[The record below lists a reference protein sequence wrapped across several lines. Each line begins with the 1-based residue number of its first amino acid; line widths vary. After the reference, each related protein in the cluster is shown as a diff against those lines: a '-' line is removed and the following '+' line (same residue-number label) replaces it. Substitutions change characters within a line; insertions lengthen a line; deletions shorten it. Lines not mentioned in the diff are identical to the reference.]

1 MTPERLD
8 ALVGGGDPSEEE
20 KHEYRRRLIARAE
33 DGEADYDYGP
43 GYSSTRS
50 GTPTAGKSLRGDG
63 EALFLLR
70 RLEHLHGLF
79 PSVQEALI
87 RWGRVVRR
95 TSVRTPDFTG
105 KRVPLENPRGDE
117 PWDFAPAVPYIG

>member
-63 EALFLLR
+63 EALFS
-70 RLEHLHGLF
+70 GV
-79 PSVQEALI
+79 SN
-87 RWGRVVRR
+87 
-95 TSVRTPDFTG
+95 TSTDSSRPC
-105 KRVPLENPRGDE
+105 KRP
-117 PWDFAPAVPYIG
+117 

>member
-1 MTPERLD
+1 VTPERLD

-33 DGEADYDYGP
+33 DGEAYYDYGP

-79 PSVQEALI
+79 PSVQEALKDLSLGA
-87 RWGRVVRR
+87 RCEENFRAHTGFHRKESSPRKPPGR
-95 TSVRTPDFTG
+95 
-105 KRVPLENPRGDE
+105 
-117 PWDFAPAVPYIG
+117 